1 MSPARNTSSRIAYT
15 CAHRQ
20 YPVPIPFRLLNP
32 THLVEVEYQIQLAN
46 IAKEL
51 IQYFHEEMYRFKV
64 RKFVVVCIYACA
76 EEESSIPAVDD
87 LRSTT
92 EFDEVGLVF
101 LIARRDK
108 AVDLTLELDLLVVVV
123 GAVPFGQAG
132 LASV

>member
-1 MSPARNTSSRIAYT
+1 
-15 CAHRQ
+15 
-20 YPVPIPFRLLNP
+20 
-32 THLVEVEYQIQLAN
+32 
-46 IAKEL
+46 
-51 IQYFHEEMYRFKV
+51 MYRFKV

-92 EFDEVGLVF
+92 EFDKVGLVF